1 MKKDIVINAAINE
14 VRVAITEDGC
24 LSEYYIELPEKE
36 KSIGN
41 IYLGKVSKIVTG
53 INAAFIDIGL
63 NQDAFL
69 HFSDIDDSNEKNL
82 FFEEDDNESNN
93 LNEKK
98 TPKSK
103 KDTKKKSLIQKVKF
117 HTKKSG
123 AVDINLEPGQL
134 ILVQVIREAYHSKG
148 MKVTTKLG
156 IPGRYTV
163 LLPFDNVLGV
173 SKKIASYV
181 ERRRL
186 RQLAKSILPEGYGG
200 IIRTAAQGKS
210 EDELRRDWNYL
221 LDIWKI
227 VHQKAEN
234 LKKPGLVYQDLGLAT
249 SVVRDLFDQ
258 DVKLLAVDS
267 KKLHKEIINYLKINS
282 PHLIEKV
289 ELYNGDQPIFEAF
302 GIEKELAKT
311 FRRTVSLPSGGDV
324 VFDHTEAM
332 HVIDVNSG
340 RSNETDQEKNAFK
353 TNIEAA
359 NEIARQIRL
368 RDLSG
373 MIIIDFIDMQQ
384 ESNKKKLFQE
394 MTRLLAKDRAK
405 TVCFPL
411 TQLGLM
417 QITRQRIN
425 QNLEEKTS
433 EICHVCNGTGR
444 IISKSVLINTIE
456 RWLKNFRKNSREFK
470 LILQVH
476 PNIASY
482 ITEGTFSIISRLML
496 KYFVKIVVQQSDTIG
511 IDKFRFISVRKDKDI
526 TNEFM

>member
-1 MKKDIVINAAINE
+1 K
-14 VRVAITEDGC
+14 
-24 LSEYYIELPEKE
+24 
-36 KSIGN
+36 
-41 IYLGKVSKIVTG
+41 SKIG
-53 INAAFIDIGL
+53 
-63 NQDAFL
+63 
-69 HFSDIDDSNEKNL
+69 
-82 FFEEDDNESNN
+82 
-93 LNEKK
+93 
-98 TPKSK
+98 
-103 KDTKKKSLIQKVKF
+103 TKKKSLIQKVKS

-181 ERRRL
+181 ARRRL

-221 LDIWKI
+221 LDIWKM
-227 VHQKAEN
+227 VHQKAES

-267 KKLHKEIINYLKINS
+267 KKLHKEIINYLKVNS

-289 ELYNGDQPIFEAF
+289 ELYNGDRPIFEAF

-311 FRRTVSLPSGGDV
+311 FRRTVNLPSGGDV

-384 ESNKKKLFQE
+384 ENNKKKLFQE

-444 IISKSVLINTIE
+444 IISKAVLINTIE

-476 PNIASY
+476 PNIATY

-496 KYFVKIVVQQSDTIG
+496 KYFVKITVQQSDTIG

>member
-1 MKKDIVINAAINE
+1 MLRDLASLQTIAQSEPALAQQPQLLLLEFLRQRHQHAGGPCEAQQPGTGRHDLEQPPLLRQVERAAHRG
-14 VRVAITEDGC
+14 VLQT
-24 LSEYYIELPEKE
+24 
-36 KSIGN
+36 
-41 IYLGKVSKIVTG
+41 GKVNCGAVGLEAVFPVEEPGPHHDFRNVDQHDQPTG
-53 INAAFIDIGL
+53 QDDAGHAHHKRIGSPCAL
-63 NQDAFL
+63 LESRAEVQRRDHAEAVNQQADGDQPDAPNDFL
-69 HFSDIDDSNEKNL
+69 HAGD
-82 FFEEDDNESNN
+82 
-93 LNEKK
+93 
-98 TPKSK
+98 
-103 KDTKKKSLIQKVKF
+103 
-117 HTKKSG
+117 
-123 AVDINLEPGQL
+123 
-134 ILVQVIREAYHSKG
+134 VI
-148 MKVTTKLG
+148 
-156 IPGRYTV
+156 
-163 LLPFDNVLGV
+163 
-173 SKKIASYV
+173 
-181 ERRRL
+181 
-186 RQLAKSILPEGYGG
+186 
-200 IIRTAAQGKS
+200 
-210 EDELRRDWNYL
+210 
-221 LDIWKI
+221 
-227 VHQKAEN
+227 
-234 LKKPGLVYQDLGLAT
+234 
-249 SVVRDLFDQ
+249 DLFDQ

-267 KKLHKEIINYLKINS
+267 KKLHKEIINYLKVNS

-289 ELYNGDQPIFEAF
+289 ELYNGDRPIFEAF

-311 FRRTVSLPSGGDV
+311 FRRTVNLPSGGDV

-384 ESNKKKLFQE
+384 ENNKKKLFQE

-444 IISKSVLINTIE
+444 IISKAVLINTIE

-476 PNIASY
+476 PNIATY

-496 KYFVKIVVQQSDTIG
+496 KYFVKITVQQSDTIG

>member
-1 MKKDIVINAAINE
+1 MKKEIIINAAINE
-14 VRVAITEDGC
+14 VRVAITEDGK
-24 LSEYYIELPEKE
+24 LSEYYIELPDKE

-41 IYLGKVSKIVTG
+41 IYLGRVNKIVSG

-69 HFSDIDDSNEKNL
+69 HFSDVDDGNDKNL
-82 FFEEDDNESNN
+82 FFEEEDAESNN
-93 LNEKK
+93 KPKK
-98 TPKSK
+98 AKA
-103 KDTKKKSLIQKVKF
+103 TKKSTSNKLVKF

-123 AVDINLEPGQL
+123 EVTINLEPWQL

-173 SKKIASYV
+173 SKKIPSYV

-210 EDELRRDWNYL
+210 EEELRRDWNYL

-227 VHQKAEN
+227 VHEKAEN

-258 DVKLLAVDS
+258 NVKLLAVDS
-267 KKLHKEIINYLKINS
+267 KKLHKEIISYLKVNS
-282 PHLIEKV
+282 PHIIEKV
-289 ELYNGDQPIFEAF
+289 ELYTGDKPIFEAF

-311 FRRTVSLPSGGDV
+311 FKRSVPLPSGGDI

-340 RSNETDQEKNAFK
+340 RSNEPDQEKNAFK
-353 TNIEAA
+353 TNLEAA
-359 NEIARQIRL
+359 QEIVRQIRL

-373 MIIIDFIDMQQ
+373 MIIIDFIDMQIEQ
-384 ESNKKKLFQE
+384 NRKKLYQE
-394 MTRLLAKDRAK
+394 VTKLLSKDRAK
-405 TVCFPL
+405 TVCYPL

-425 QNLEEKTS
+425 QNIEEKTS
-433 EICHVCNGTGR
+433 EICHVCKGTGR
-444 IISKSVLINTIE
+444 IMSKSVLINAIE
-456 RWLKNFRKNSREFK
+456 HWLKNFRKNSREFK
-470 LILQVH
+470 LILQLH
-476 PNIASY
+476 PHIATY
-482 ITEGTFSIISRLML
+482 ITEGTFSIISKLML
-496 KYFVKIVVQQSDTIG
+496 RYFVKITVQQSDSVP
-511 IDKFRFISVRKDKDI
+511 IDKFRFVSVRKDKDI
-526 TNEFM
+526 TNEYL

>member
-1 MKKDIVINAAINE
+1 
-14 VRVAITEDGC
+14 
-24 LSEYYIELPEKE
+24 
-36 KSIGN
+36 
-41 IYLGKVSKIVTG
+41 
-53 INAAFIDIGL
+53 
-63 NQDAFL
+63 
-69 HFSDIDDSNEKNL
+69 
-82 FFEEDDNESNN
+82 
-93 LNEKK
+93 
-98 TPKSK
+98 
-103 KDTKKKSLIQKVKF
+103 
-117 HTKKSG
+117 
-123 AVDINLEPGQL
+123 
-134 ILVQVIREAYHSKG
+134 
-148 MKVTTKLG
+148 
-156 IPGRYTV
+156 
-163 LLPFDNVLGV
+163 
-173 SKKIASYV
+173 
-181 ERRRL
+181 
-186 RQLAKSILPEGYGG
+186 LAKSILPEGYGG

-221 LDIWKI
+221 LDIWKM
-227 VHQKAEN
+227 VHQKAES

-267 KKLHKEIINYLKINS
+267 KKLHKEIINYLKVNS

-289 ELYNGDQPIFEAF
+289 ELYNGDRPIFEAF

-311 FRRTVSLPSGGDV
+311 FRRTVNLPSGGDV

-384 ESNKKKLFQE
+384 ENNKKKLFQE

-444 IISKSVLINTIE
+444 IISKAVLINTIE

-476 PNIASY
+476 PNIATY

-496 KYFVKIVVQQSDTIG
+496 KYFVKITVQQSDTIG